1 MVITG
6 NMTDVQLLDKIYS
19 AAAEY
24 EKLLGKDFLIVGK
37 NKKTDYFWFECCF
50 EKKNFMHLLGIHS
63 RTMSATEF
71 FNRCSLYNRGDGMG
85 LTIKD
90 CTPSRDHKRRAVNEK
105 SSCCAEL
112 LRIQD
117 ARYMNVGKNEK
128 IRQYVDFSYAYGN
141 EAVLGFE
148 KKANNRSCF
157 PITLIPNSIDDFVN
171 QKYKIIFIFEKK
183 LVDEQ
188 YSTILMEIKEG
199 IFPEHS
205 QAFPEKLKK
214 LITIESEN
222 QVI

>member
-6 NMTDVQLLDKIYS
+6 NLNDDQLLDKIYR

-24 EKLLGKDFLIVGK
+24 EKLLGKDYLIVGK

-50 EKKNFMHLLGIHS
+50 EKKNFMHLLGIS
-63 RTMSATEF
+63 STTMSATEF
-71 FNRCSLYNRGDGMG
+71 FNRCSLYNRGEGAG

-90 CTPSRDHKRRAVNEK
+90 CTPSRNHKRRAVNEK
-105 SSCCAEL
+105 SSCCADL

-117 ARYMNVGKNEK
+117 ARYMNIGKNEK

-148 KKANNRSCF
+148 HKTDKRSCF
-157 PITLIPNSIDDFVN
+157 PITLIPNKIDDFAKH
-171 QKYKIIFIFEKK
+171 KYKIIFIFEKK
-183 LVDEQ
+183 LADER

-205 QAFPEKLKK
+205 QAFPKKLKK
-214 LITIESEN
+214 LIDIESEN